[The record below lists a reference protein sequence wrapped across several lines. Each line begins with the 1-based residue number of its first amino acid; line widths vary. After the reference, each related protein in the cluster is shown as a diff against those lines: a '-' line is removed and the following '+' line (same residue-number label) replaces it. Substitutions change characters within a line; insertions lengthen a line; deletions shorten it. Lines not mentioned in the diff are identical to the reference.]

1 MHVTRQKRIEALHN
15 FAADGRWEDV
25 YRQHVLFEFP
35 HEMRMGFQLAF
46 LRPFCDPEM
55 ARVLVAAGKIAHSAQ
70 RRAYDTGIVIHEII
84 ADGTDGVR
92 ARQMIAHMNRQHR
105 HYPDITP
112 EQMTY
117 VLAAFVVAPGRYV
130 ERAGWRPMLDIERQ
144 AASRFYDRLGELMGI
159 RVRHTSYETA
169 CQIVDDYEA
178 TNLRPNADTLEL
190 GGHLLRVL
198 RNRLPWPVSTASG
211 QIFAS
216 QINDPVVAHA
226 VGLPQVSA
234 LTQLLSSSVNRTR
247 RLILPHLPAPTK
259 PSFAPGQP
267 AGPYTG
273 GYDLS
278 QIEKP

>member
-1 MHVTRQKRIEALHN
+1 MHVTRQKRIEALHAL
-15 FAADGRWEDV
+15 AAAGRWEDV

-55 ARVLVAAGKIAHSAQ
+55 AHVLVAAGRIAHSAQ

-84 ADGTDGVR
+84 ADGTDGAR
-92 ARQMIAHMNRQHR
+92 ARQMIAHMNRQHH
-105 HYPDITP
+105 HYPAITP

-117 VLAAFVVAPGRYV
+117 VLAAFVAAPGRYV
-130 ERAGWRPMLDIERQ
+130 EREGWRPMLDVERQ

-159 RVRHTSYETA
+159 RDRHTSYEHA

-190 GGHLLRVL
+190 GDHLLRVL
-198 RNRLPWPVSTASG
+198 RDRLPWPVSNASG

-216 QINDPVVAHA
+216 QINDPAVAHA
-226 VGLPQVSA
+226 VGLPGVNA
-234 LTQLLSSSVNRTR
+234 PTRLLARGISGAR
-247 RLILPHLPAPTK
+247 RIVLPHLPAPTK
-259 PSFAPGQP
+259 PAFVPGQP
-267 AGPYTG
+267 AGPYTR